1 MSINRV
7 EISGRLPRDPDY
19 KLFEDSGTSLCRFTL
34 AVRDA
39 HWTRDRGEHVVTHW
53 ISVQAW
59 GDLADAVADRYRRG
73 DELHVVG
80 QLVQEEVPAAGGK
93 KDKKTRVRALVVTG
107 VRKGRQGDPGDV
119 DPNAEP
125 PL

>member
-7 EISGRLPRDPDY
+7 EISGRLPRDPE
-19 KLFEDSGTSLCRFTL
+19 LRALSPSGTMLCTFSL

-39 HWTRDRGEHVVTHW
+39 HWTKDKGEHVVTHW

-59 GDLADAVADRYRRG
+59 GELGESVGERYRRG

-80 QLVQEEVPAAGGK
+80 QLVQETLPAKGDAK
-93 KDKKTRVRALVVTG
+93 PDKKTRVRALVVSG
-107 VRKGRQGDPGDV
+107 VRKGRGEPTV
-119 DPNAEP
+119 DPDAEP
-125 PL
+125 PF

>member
-7 EISGRLPRDPDY
+7 EISGRLPRDPD
-19 KLFEDSGTSLCRFTL
+19 LQALTPSGTMLCKFTL

-39 HWTRDRGEHVVTHW
+39 HWTPEKGEHVLTHW

-59 GDLADAVADRYRRG
+59 GELGESVAERYRRG

-80 QLVQEEVPAAGGK
+80 QLVQEALPAKGDK
-93 KDKKTRVRALVVTG
+93 KPETKTRVRALVVSG
-107 VRKGRQGDPGDV
+107 VRKGRGEAAV
-119 DPNAEP
+119 DPDAEP
-125 PL
+125 RF